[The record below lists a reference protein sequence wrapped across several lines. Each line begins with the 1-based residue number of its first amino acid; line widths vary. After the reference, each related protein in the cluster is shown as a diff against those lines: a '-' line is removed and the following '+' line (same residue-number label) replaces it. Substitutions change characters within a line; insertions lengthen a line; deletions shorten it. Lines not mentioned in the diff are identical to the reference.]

1 MLLAQRT
8 HIQIH
13 LYDKLEHWGPTL
25 TGVRMGQDG
34 FLVAVDRG
42 RLRHL
47 HRPLSLKK
55 EMATDSSILAW
66 KIQWTKEPD
75 RLLYMGLQR
84 IRHD

>member
-1 MLLAQRT
+1 MLLAQRI

-47 HRPLSLKK
+47 HRQLSLKR

>member
-1 MLLAQRT
+1 MAQRT

-47 HRPLSLKK
+47 HRQLSLKR